1 MPINHSLLDYSSA
14 QHIPKKVQGFKS
26 RHLCRWPQGS
36 PRSQVEP
43 SSWVPFSLSASQAI
57 SAASRVS
64 LGYCLAYKMQIC
76 LDDRQ
81 GPRFHPAR
89 PVSLFWRYWG
99 LISVQLL
106 GHHLPQPDKDPQE
119 SPDFPSQAC
128 RDPTQQ
134 LRAASDCSKLSSTS
148 SQGLLQQLGL
158 ARVHRLFKPPS
169 WPASATSQGCS
180 PWKARQEGAAGT
192 RLLKLRGI
200 EEFSHA
206 RQWMQARD
214 LAQHCFFQ
222 IGILPTHTHCSR

>member
-81 GPRFHPAR
+81 GPRSHPAR
-89 PVSLFWRYWG
+89 PVSLFWRYWR
-99 LISVQLL
+99 LISGQIL

-119 SPDFPSQAC
+119 SPDFPSQAGAC

-148 SQGLLQQLGL
+148 SLGLLQQLGL

-180 PWKARQEGAAGT
+180 PMEGTARGCC
-192 RLLKLRGI
+192 RD
-200 EEFSHA
+200 
-206 RQWMQARD
+206 QAHE
-214 LAQHCFFQ
+214 AQ
-222 IGILPTHTHCSR
+222 GY